1 MCAAPTPH
9 APRLTHTAHRT
20 LHTAACNAHELTA
33 HATQRMS
40 ARVHH
45 LRRKPAVRVDTR
57 ADRRVQSR
65 IAFPAP
71 TVHTHTHTHTHIH
84 IHAHHTQIRALLGAK
99 YGAAFVH
106 KADTNADNAVN
117 EKLVARLS
125 LSVPQAT
132 VIEMYLQDICASQ
145 GIPYNTDVP
154 MPMLSV
160 PAMPMQPMQPMSL
173 SPMPSP
179 QPMQPMQP
187 MEPMQSMQPMG
198 QPQPMAQAPQM
209 PPSAPQDADAFPHP
223 PAAPHGGAPGDD
235 IDELMARLNA
245 LKK

>member
-1 MCAAPTPH
+1 
-9 APRLTHTAHRT
+9 
-20 LHTAACNAHELTA
+20 
-33 HATQRMS
+33 MS

-45 LRRKPAVRVDTR
+45 LRRKPAVRVDAR

-71 TVHTHTHTHTHIH
+71 TVHTHTHAHAHAHVRVHVHAHIH
-84 IHAHHTQIRALLGAK
+84 VHAHHTQIRALLGAK

-179 QPMQPMQP
+179 QPMQPMEPMQPMPSPQPMQP
-187 MEPMQSMQPMG
+187 ME

-209 PPSAPQDADAFPHP
+209 PPSAPQDADADAFPHP

-235 IDELMARLNA
+235 VDELMARLNA

>member
-1 MCAAPTPH
+1 
-9 APRLTHTAHRT
+9 
-20 LHTAACNAHELTA
+20 
-33 HATQRMS
+33 MS

-71 TVHTHTHTHTHIH
+71 TVHTHTHAHTHVHVHVHAHIH

-179 QPMQPMQP
+179 QPMQPMEPMQP
-187 MEPMQSMQPMG
+187 MHSMQSMQPMSSPQPMQPME